1 MKNTFT
7 ENIKTELT
15 ILDFHV
21 KVFLD
26 LFQEIF
32 LHLGDDIVEITW
44 KSYMKWIIECLLY
57 TDAKIHICI

>member
-7 ENIKTELT
+7 QNIKAELT

-26 LFQEIF
+26 LLQEIF
-32 LHLGDDIVEITW
+32 LHLGDDIVEIT
-44 KSYMKWIIECLLY
+44 
-57 TDAKIHICI
+57 

>member
-1 MKNTFT
+1 MKNTLT
-7 ENIKTELT
+7 QNIVTKLT

-32 LHLGDDIVEITW
+32 LHLGDDIVEIT
-44 KSYMKWIIECLLY
+44 
-57 TDAKIHICI
+57 

>member
-7 ENIKTELT
+7 QNMKAELT

-26 LFQEIF
+26 LLQEIF
-32 LHLGDDIVEITW
+32 LHLGDDIVEIT
-44 KSYMKWIIECLLY
+44 
-57 TDAKIHICI
+57 